1 MTTIATASSA
11 DDFSPSEELLITAKE
26 AARRLAI
33 SSRSLWTLTN
43 QRKVP
48 VIRIGRSVRYPVDG
62 LRDWLRRSQGYHSR
76 GGGSK
81 T

>member
-1 MTTIATASSA
+1 MTSIATASPA
-11 DDFSPSEELLITAKE
+11 DDFNRSDELLITAKE

-33 SSRSLWTLTN
+33 STRSLWTLTN
-43 QRKVP
+43 QRKIP
-48 VIRIGRSVRYPVDG
+48 TIRIGRSVRYPIDG
-62 LRDWLRRSQGYHSR
+62 LRDWLRRSQGNHPR